1 MDKKLSIIV
10 PVYKVEQYLEKCL
23 SSILNQVEEREDI
36 ELVVVNDGSP
46 DNSQA
51 IIDKYYGIYPHII
64 VPIKQQNQG
73 LSMARN
79 NGLEKATG
87 DYVWFVDSDDW
98 LLDNALKIVFDE
110 LEKNPDID
118 VYSSFLKEYYEVDD
132 AYKVRHYDGPLIM
145 TGLDYLRRRLPIG
158 AAQRYIYKR
167 DFLLKNDLR
176 FIPGI
181 LHEDNVWGNMI
192 LYKANLVKFLSE
204 PVYVYRLR
212 TSGSIMSSITV
223 KSGYD
228 LIKGHRILMNWMG
241 DNVAEKDQP
250 LFQYLIF
257 GLINCALDFCRD
269 IIKTKEYRTF
279 LNENKQYIHQQTK
292 QAIRIKKSDI
302 SLYIIFISPDLF
314 SILCK
319 LLNK

>member
-1 MDKKLSIIV
+1 MAKKLSIIV

-23 SSILNQVEEREDI
+23 SSILNQAKERDNI

-98 LLDNALKIVFDE
+98 LLDNSLKKVFDE
-110 LEKNPDID
+110 LEKNTDID
-118 VYSSFLKEYYEVDD
+118 VFSSFLKEYYETDD
-132 AYKVRHYDGPLIM
+132 TYKVRHYNGPLRM
-145 TGLDYLRRRLPIG
+145 SGVEYLKSRLPIG

-167 DFLLKNDLR
+167 NFLINNTLR

-192 LYKANLVKFLSE
+192 LYKAKNVKIISD
-204 PVYVYRLR
+204 PIYAYRLR

-228 LIKGHRILMNWMG
+228 LIKGHKILMNWMN
-241 DNVAEKDQP
+241 DNVLVGDQP

-269 IIKTKEYRTF
+269 IIKTKEYRIF
-279 LNENKQYIHQQTK
+279 LKENKPYIHQQTK
-292 QAIRIKKSDI
+292 QAIKIRKTDI
-302 SLYIIFISPDLF
+302 SLYIIYFSPDLF
-314 SILCK
+314 SLLCK